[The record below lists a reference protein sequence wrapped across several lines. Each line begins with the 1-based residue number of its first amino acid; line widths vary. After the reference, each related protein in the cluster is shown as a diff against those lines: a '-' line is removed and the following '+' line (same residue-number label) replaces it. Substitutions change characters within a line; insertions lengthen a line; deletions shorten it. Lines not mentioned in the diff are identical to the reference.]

1 MAFSYVT
8 NLVSSQVSNLVF
20 RAENLEKDIIDL
32 DKTVKEKII
41 EWGNIIEQLID
52 SNYFDFPKNH
62 ISTYM
67 RQKMRNAGKPDHF
80 LDYLSRICPDTWKDA
95 SHDHSEDRFTSE
107 ATSSIYDQTEKQ
119 LLRHVPKDE
128 LKKMSN
134 AEILHYAKKLTD
146 FQKAQNLRAR
156 DAKNLLKEV
165 LEEKKLKIPD
175 KMYTSGYPPESYQG
189 TSKLNIAL
197 QKFYDANH
205 ALNERIKRV
214 NEDLIY
220 RFPPS
225 QEKDEEWASY
235 VDTFR
240 EYYTIVL
247 EKLLIP
253 IDDEKWSDDYITW
266 NDVMLSEFW
275 HGKHAAAVL
284 NAKETGEFEYKMV
297 NGKITKIP
305 LKRPYTREQVGDKIP
320 ELVDFMRSEFPLLSL
335 HRAIHEWF
343 TETQIKVP
351 RKDLME
357 DLK

>member
-1 MAFSYVT
+1 
-8 NLVSSQVSNLVF
+8 VF
-20 RAENLEKDIIDL
+20 RADNLEKDIIDL

-52 SNYFDFPKNH
+52 SKYFDFQKDH

-67 RQKMRNAGKPDHF
+67 RQRMREAGKNDNF
-80 LDYLSRICPDTWKDA
+80 LNNITDNCPPKWKNSDLA
-95 SHDHSEDRFTSE
+95 RDGTPTGAGSV
-107 ATSSIYDQTEKQ
+107 YDQTDKQ

-128 LKKMSN
+128 LRKMSD
-134 AEILHYAKKLTD
+134 AEILLYHKKLTD
-146 FQKAQNLRAR
+146 YQKSQNLRAR

-165 LEEKKLKIPD
+165 LEEKHLKIAD
-175 KMYTSGYPPESYQG
+175 KMFPSGYPPEQYQG

-197 QKFYDANH
+197 QKFCDANH
-205 ALNERIKRV
+205 SLNERIRQI

-220 RFPPS
+220 KFPPPAD
-225 QEKDEEWASY
+225 KDEQWAKY
-235 VDTFR
+235 VDTFTDT
-240 EYYTIVL
+240 YITVL

-253 IDDEKWSDDYITW
+253 FDDEKWSDDYITW

-297 NGKITKIP
+297 SGKVIKIP
-305 LKRPYTREQVGDKIP
+305 LKRPFTREQVGDKIP

-335 HRAIHEWF
+335 HRAMHEWF

-351 RKDLME
+351 RKDLLE